1 MKSYGR
7 MPELKSVGRPE
18 RRVDSVKLAT
28 GWATF
33 VDDISLPEVLH
44 ARILHSTHAHA
55 RIARMDASAARA
67 MPGVACVLTHED
79 VPRVP
84 YTTAGQGWP
93 EPSPY
98 DTVMLDRKV
107 RFVGDRVAVVAA
119 EDPELALRACEAIKV
134 EYEVLPALL
143 DPEKAMDPGAPVV
156 HDEPDATGIRDASRN
171 LAAEIE
177 ADVGDVEVGF
187 AEAEHVFENT
197 YRVPYVQQASIE
209 PHIAITWLDEDHRLQ
224 VRTSTQVPFHV
235 RRIIAPLLGIPI
247 RRIRVIKPRVGGGFG
262 GKQEIL
268 IEDLCG
274 MLTLRT
280 GRPVRLE
287 YTRDEE
293 LSAART
299 RHPQIVTVKT
309 GVRGGR
315 FTAIEMRVLEN
326 TGAYGTH
333 ALTVMSVTGNRAL
346 SLYRCPNLRYR
357 ARAVYTN
364 LAVAGAYRGYG
375 CPQGFFALE
384 SHVDEVALALGEDPL
399 AFRRRNHVQVG
410 DDSPIAAVLGEGKEG
425 HPQTIRSCGLPEAIR
440 LGAEAIGWPTLQ
452 DAEPSG
458 GQRFPPPTGGGTG
471 WGVDERSE
479 PSGGQRFP
487 PPTGGGTGCL
497 RRGIGMAIVM
507 QASGIPGV
515 DMGGASIKMNED
527 ASFNV
532 LIGATDI
539 GTGSD
544 TMFAQVAAET
554 LGVPMEK
561 IIPYSS
567 DTDMTPFDPGAYA
580 SSTTYIS
587 GRAVEKAARL
597 VLQQILE
604 VGGRMLGEDPKDV
617 VAHGGKVCAPDGRFV
632 TYEQVC
638 LSSLYQKDQFQIMAT
653 ASHMSYDS
661 PPPFAAVFAEVE
673 VDVETG
679 VVRVLRIVEAVDC
692 GQVVNP
698 HMAEGQV
705 EGAAVQ
711 SLGYALYERM
721 PFDAGGRMEFRSFR
735 DYTLATASD
744 VPEIVTLLVPTHEP
758 TGPFGAKAIAEIPI
772 NGPAPAV
779 ANAVANALGLRI
791 RELPLTPDRV
801 LAAIQAA
808 ASPPRDREAPVPP
821 SRGTAGSAHKKQR
834 PNSRRA
840 LR

>member
-1 MKSYGR
+1 MPGK
-7 MPELKSVGRPE
+7 PELMTVGKPE

-28 GWATF
+28 GRGTF
-33 VDDISLPEVLH
+33 VDDIAMPGLLH
-44 ARILHSTHAHA
+44 ARILHSPHAHA
-55 RIARMDASAARA
+55 RILRIDTSQARS
-67 MPGVACVLTHED
+67 MPGVAAVLTHHD
-79 VPRVP
+79 VPRIA

-98 DTVMLDRKV
+98 DTFMLDHKV
-107 RFVGDRVAVVAA
+107 RFLGDRVAVAA
-119 EDPELALRACEAIKV
+119 ADDPELAQRACEAIKV
-134 EYEVLPALL
+134 DYEVLPAVL
-143 DPEKAMDPGAPVV
+143 DPERAMAPGAPVI
-156 HDEPDATGIRDASRN
+156 HDEADASGIKDRARN
-171 LAAEIE
+171 LAAEIAAE
-177 ADVGDVEVGF
+177 VGDVARGF
-187 AEAEHVFENT
+187 ADAEQVFEQT
-197 YRVPYVQQASIE
+197 YRVPYVQQSSIE
-209 PHIAITWLDEDHRLQ
+209 PHVTITWLDEDNRLM

-287 YTRDEE
+287 YTREEE
-293 LSAART
+293 LTAART
-299 RHPQIVTVKT
+299 RHPQILTVKS
-309 GVRGGR
+309 GVRDGR
-315 FTAIEMRVLEN
+315 FTALEMRVLEN

-346 SLYRCPNLRYR
+346 SLYRCPNLRYE

-364 LAVAGAYRGYG
+364 LAVAGAFRGYG

-384 SHVDEVALALGEDPL
+384 SHVDEVASALGEDPL
-399 AFRRRNHVQVG
+399 EFRRRNHVQEG
-410 DDSPIAAVLGEGKEG
+410 DDQPIAEVLGEGKEG
-425 HPQTIRSCGLPEAIR
+425 FKQIIRSCGLPQAIQ
-440 LGAEAIGWPTLQ
+440 LGARAIGWKER
-452 DAEPSG
+452 AKKKKGGSG
-458 GQRFPPPTGGGTG
+458 P
-471 WGVDERSE
+471 V
-479 PSGGQRFP
+479 
-487 PPTGGGTGCL
+487 

-515 DMGGASIKMNED
+515 DMGAASMKMNED
-527 ASFNV
+527 GSFN
-532 LIGATDI
+532 LLMGATDI

-544 TMFAQVAAET
+544 TMFCQIAAET
-554 LGVPMEK
+554 LGVPVEK

-597 VLQQILE
+597 VLQQITE
-604 VGGRMLGEDPKDV
+604 VGAKMLEEQPEGMV
-617 VAHGGKVCAPDGRFV
+617 VHGGKVCAKDGRFV

-653 ASHMSYDS
+653 ASHMSYES

-673 VDVETG
+673 VDTETG
-679 VVRVLRIVEAVDC
+679 LVRVLRIVEAVDC

-698 HMAEGQV
+698 QMAEGQV
-705 EGAAVQ
+705 EGAALQ

-721 PFDAGGRMEFRSFR
+721 PFDEQGRMLFRSFR
-735 DYTLATASD
+735 DYTIAAATDA
-744 VPEIVTLLVPTHEP
+744 PELTTILVPTHEP

-772 NGPAPAV
+772 NGPAPAI
-779 ANAVANALGLRI
+779 ANAVAHATGVRI
-791 RELPLTPDRV
+791 REIPLTPERV
-801 LAAIQAA
+801 LAALEEARA
-808 ASPPRDREAPVPP
+808 RTPRP
-821 SRGTAGSAHKKQR
+821 R
-834 PNSRRA
+834 PA
-840 LR
+840 

>member
-1 MKSYGR
+1 MAD
-7 MPELKSVGRPE
+7 LKSVGRSE

-28 GWATF
+28 GRGTF
-33 VDDISLPEVLH
+33 VDDIALPGMLY
-44 ARILHSTHAHA
+44 ARILHSPHAHA
-55 RIARMDASAARA
+55 RIVRIDARKARA
-67 MPGVACVLTHED
+67 IPGVAAVLTHED

-98 DTVMLDRKV
+98 DAVMLDRKV

-119 EDPELALRACEAIKV
+119 EDPEVARRACDAIAV
-134 EYEVLPALL
+134 EYEVLPAVL
-143 DPEKAMDPGAPVV
+143 DPEQAMAPDAPVI
-156 HDEPDATGIRDASRN
+156 HDQPDASGIKDAKRN
-171 LAAEIE
+171 LAAEIVAE
-177 ADVGDVEVGF
+177 VGDVAKGF
-187 AEAEHVFENT
+187 AEAERVFEET
-197 YRVPYVQQASIE
+197 YRVPYVQQSSIE
-209 PHIAITWLDEDHRLQ
+209 PHITITWLDEDHRLM

-247 RRIRVIKPRVGGGFG
+247 RRIRVVKPRIGGGFG

-287 YTRDEE
+287 YTREEE
-293 LSAART
+293 LTAART
-299 RHPQIVTVKT
+299 RHPQIVTIKT
-309 GVRGGR
+309 GVKDGR
-315 FTAIEMRVLEN
+315 FTAMEMRVLEN

-346 SLYRCPNLRYR
+346 SLYRCPNLRYE

-364 LAVAGAYRGYG
+364 LAVAGAFRGYG

-384 SHVDEVALALGEDPL
+384 SHIDEIAQALGEDPL
-399 AFRRRNHVQVG
+399 ELRRRNHVQEG
-410 DDSPIAAVLGEGKEG
+410 DEQPIAEVLGEGKEG
-425 HPQTIRSCGLPEAIR
+425 HRQVIRSCGLPQAIQA
-440 LGAEAIGWPTLQ
+440 GARAIGWSRRRKKLRPT
-452 DAEPSG
+452 AG
-458 GQRFPPPTGGGTG
+458 A
-471 WGVDERSE
+471 V
-479 PSGGQRFP
+479 
-487 PPTGGGTGCL
+487 

-527 ASFNV
+527 GSFNLLV
-532 LIGATDI
+532 GATDI
-539 GTGSD
+539 GTGAD
-544 TMFAQVAAET
+544 TMFCQIAAEA

-597 VLQQILE
+597 VLQQITE
-604 VGGRMLGEDPKDV
+604 VGGRMLDEKPDDLV
-617 VAHGGKVCAPDGRFV
+617 LHSGKVCAKDGRFV

-679 VVRVLRIVEAVDC
+679 LVRVLKLVEAVDC

-698 HMAEGQV
+698 QMAEGQV
-705 EGAAVQ
+705 EGAALQ
-711 SLGYALYERM
+711 SVGYALYERM
-721 PFDAGGRMEFRSFR
+721 PFDEKGRMQFRSFR
-735 DYTLATASD
+735 DYTIAAATD
-744 VPEIVTLLVPTHEP
+744 VPEIVTILVPTHEP

-772 NGPAPAV
+772 NGPAPAI
-779 ANAVANALGLRI
+779 ANAVAQATGVRI
-791 RELPLTPDRV
+791 REIPLTPERV
-801 LAAIQAA
+801 LAALHAA
-808 ASPPRDREAPVPP
+808 AATPTTS
-821 SRGTAGSAHKKQR
+821 
-834 PNSRRA
+834 
-840 LR
+840 